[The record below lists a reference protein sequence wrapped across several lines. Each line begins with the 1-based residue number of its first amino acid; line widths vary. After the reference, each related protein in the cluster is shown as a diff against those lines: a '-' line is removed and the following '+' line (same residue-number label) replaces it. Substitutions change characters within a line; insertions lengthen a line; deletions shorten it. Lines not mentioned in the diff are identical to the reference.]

1 MGAKRS
7 SSEEKGKNYARQ
19 QSSHYPPP
27 EYQQS
32 LCDTAQ
38 AFRKP
43 KNRMF
48 DSEMSMYLLGTLN
61 IDKISQLIHHNNTNH
76 QGSTVEQCGRLVIIL
91 DARKIYGEYYKKSS
105 VLKEVIEAVE
115 QLEVMDQVIPPP
127 ICKCANED

>member
-76 QGSTVEQCGRLVIIL
+76 QGSTVEQCV
-91 DARKIYGEYYKKSS
+91 YGEYYKKSS

-127 ICKCANED
+127 ICKCAGED